1 MGLVIKTDGKPVT
14 VVRQDKTSSQGNAY
28 TQYSV
33 MISSKNTDG
42 TWVNDFIDC
51 AFKKGTNIVN
61 KTKIHI
67 NNAFFTISEYN
78 GKKYKKLFITDFEID
93 GNAPQQPSGDGFM
106 NIPDELDEL
115 PFMQEV

>member
-1 MGLVIKTDGKPVT
+1 MGLKITTDGKPVT

-51 AFKKGTNIVN
+51 SFKKGTNIVN

-67 NNAFFTISEYN
+67 NNAFF
-78 GKKYKKLFITDFEID
+78 
-93 GNAPQQPSGDGFM
+93 
-106 NIPDELDEL
+106 L
-115 PFMQEV
+115 PLVSTTARSRRSCLLLILQLMVKHRSNLVAMDL